1 MRADQAMDSPQLMSA
16 TYLAEMRRLLDAVDR
31 IPMELLAVP
40 IHDDWTIRE
49 VLVHLAGWDRA
60 IAGSADDVAAQRPPR
75 LLEMHLEDVNVDV
88 VDSHRGSPLELARR
102 ELAEAHQ
109 SLLDR
114 LAAYSSE
121 QWWATV
127 PGSAWP
133 DGSPMTLAS
142 VFAYRYHGLTH
153 YGGHAEELEAWL
165 RECGC

>member
-16 TYLAEMRRLLDAVDR
+16 TYQAEMRRLMDAVDR
-31 IPMELLAVP
+31 IPAELLAVP

-60 IAGSADDVAAQRPPR
+60 LAASADDVAAQRSPR
-75 LLEMHLEDVNVDV
+75 LLEMRLEDVNVDV

-102 ELAEAHQ
+102 ILADAHQ
-109 SLLDR
+109 GLLDR

-121 QWWATV
+121 QWWTTV
-127 PGSAWP
+127 PGRAWP
-133 DGSPMTLAS
+133 DGSPISLAS

-165 RECGC
+165 RERGS

>member
-16 TYLAEMRRLLDAVDR
+16 TYQAEMRRLLAAVDR
-31 IPMELLAVP
+31 IPTDLLAVP

-75 LLEMHLEDVNVDV
+75 LLGMRLEDVNVDV
-88 VDSHRGSPLELARR
+88 VDSHRGSALGLARR
-102 ELAEAHQ
+102 ELADAHQ
-109 SLLDR
+109 GLLDR

-133 DGSPMTLAS
+133 DGSPMTPAS
-142 VFAYRYHGLTH
+142 VFAYPYHGLTH